1 MLKRERDIHSERK
14 RPIMAGRTK
23 KGWGGDGGGGG
34 GGAWKLKFAQLS
46 KANGVWEV
54 GWVSI
59 QILPGHVNRED
70 RATERECK
78 CEWVSPQ
85 SSCVPALQSV
95 GTEMPLSDTNKLS
108 VTSFSLP
115 K

>member
-1 MLKRERDIHSERK
+1 MKRERDIHSERK
-14 RPIMAGRTK
+14 RLIMAGRTK
-23 KGWGGDGGGGG
+23 KGWGVMVV

-59 QILPGHVNRED
+59 QIVPGHVNRED

-85 SSCVPALQSV
+85 CSCVPALQSV
-95 GTEMPLSDTNKLS
+95 GTEMPLSDTNELS